1 MSFMM
6 FGMDHPTSLSSFFF
20 LPTFEAILDGNWLA
34 VICFNFSTY
43 VDGLHLNFSRQNIF
57 SMIV

>member
-20 LPTFEAILDGNWLA
+20 LPTFEAIWMGIGWQSFVL
-34 VICFNFSTY
+34 IS
-43 VDGLHLNFSRQNIF
+43 LHMLMVF
-57 SMIV
+57 V